1 LDSSSKRSD
10 VLAVADD
17 VRRRTLAHLPLA
29 LERMIYLASTRDY
42 NNGLY
47 YHHGLASRYSEA
59 AACEALADCHR
70 ESFREILAAPLE
82 ELVEQLQAY
91 AASLGVIA
99 SDFVAAWKELEPYRV
114 ALPVGTDPLA
124 ADFVF
129 SNLKVALAIFEA
141 RLSPRMPAPLA

>member
-1 LDSSSKRSD
+1 MDSSPNRND

-47 YHHGLASRYSEA
+47 YHQGLASRYSEA

-70 ESFREILAAPLE
+70 ESFRELLGASLE
-82 ELVEQLQAY
+82 DLVQQLQAY
-91 AASLGVIA
+91 AESSGAIISN
-99 SDFVAAWKELEPYRV
+99 FVAAWKELAPYRV
-114 ALPVGTDPLA
+114 AVPVGTDPLA

-129 SNLKVALAIFEA
+129 SNLKVALAIFET
-141 RLSPRMPAPLA
+141 RLSPHRPASPE